1 MENEKT
7 KKRVALLLLIG
18 SILLLFLLVPMLF
31 EGTQDAET
39 DEEIAFLRRYIPE
52 LSITNI
58 RDSEDIEI
66 GKALFS
72 GDTLRTDNQGFAMIL
87 FVDESIARM
96 KPNSQMIIRG
106 QLSEDRSYNLRT
118 EILLL
123 LGGALF
129 DVKKQDGSEF
139 EISTGVTVG
148 SVKGTR
154 FGVNSDHF
162 MWVEEGEVE
171 ASIASTGETFTLK
184 EAMYIRIEEDG
195 AVASGELTPEEL
207 AALSEEYSILESDLI
222 EREMIMRFRNRSG
235 EVFEEQLRI
244 FEKD

>member
-1 MENEKT
+1 M
-7 KKRVALLLLIG
+7 LIG
-18 SILLLFLLVPMLF
+18 SVALLFLLIPMLF
-31 EGTQDAET
+31 ESTQDAGD
-39 DEEIAFLRRYIPE
+39 DEEIAFVRRYVPE
-52 LSITNI
+52 FTITNI
-58 RDSEDIEI
+58 TANSEIEI

-72 GDTLRTDNQGFAMIL
+72 GDTLRTDDQGFAMIL
-87 FVDESIARM
+87 FVDESVARM

-106 QLSEDRSYNLRT
+106 QLSGDRSYNLRT

-129 DVKKQDGSEF
+129 DVNKQSGSEF

-162 MWVEEGEVE
+162 IWVEEGEVE
-171 ASIASTGETFTLK
+171 ASVASTGESFTLK
-184 EAMYIRIEEDG
+184 EAMFIRIEDDG

-207 AALSEEYSILESDLI
+207 AALSQEYSILDSELI

-244 FEKD
+244 FEND